1 LNFKIRDIDTNEVFF
16 EIKRDKVD
24 NTEDFNIDFAA
35 LNIDEREVRTVRYNF
50 SKDFFNLK
58 SIGTLLMFSVG
69 DKPVKN
75 FTMIERHYFRN
86 TLIKS
91 FEFTFPFCIP
101 NTSNEWEA
109 IYDMPKLDDDLIKLM
124 IENPYETKSDSFYF
138 VGEDLIM
145 HNKAEYAYT
154 A

>member
-1 LNFKIRDIDTNEVFF
+1 LNFKIRDIDTNDVFF
-16 EIKRDKVD
+16 EIKRDQVD

-75 FTMIERHYFRN
+75 FTMIERHYFRD

-101 NTSNEWEA
+101 KTSNEWEA
-109 IYDMPKLDDDLIKLM
+109 IYDMPKLDDDLVKLM

-138 VGEDLIM
+138 VGDDLIM